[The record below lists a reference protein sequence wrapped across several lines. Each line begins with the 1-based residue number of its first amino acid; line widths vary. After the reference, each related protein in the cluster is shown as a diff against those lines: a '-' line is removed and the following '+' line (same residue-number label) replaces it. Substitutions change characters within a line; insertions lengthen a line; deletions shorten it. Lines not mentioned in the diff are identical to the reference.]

1 MYLNHQFDITGMIC
15 VFFITLLPLDVKVVL
30 AVVDEE
36 VLVLLVEVVVLI
48 VVDVAVVAVGVVDSG
63 GFDFVSV
70 VVTVFG
76 ICDVVVSV
84 GCAVGTKHST

>member
-1 MYLNHQFDITGMIC
+1 M
-15 VFFITLLPLDVKVVL
+15 KVVL

-36 VLVLLVEVVVLI
+36 VLVLLVENVVLM
-48 VVDVAVVAVGVVDSG
+48 VVDEAVVAVGVVDSG

>member
-1 MYLNHQFDITGMIC
+1 M
-15 VFFITLLPLDVKVVL
+15 KVVL
-30 AVVDEE
+30 AAVDEE
-36 VLVLLVEVVVLI
+36 VLVLLVEVLI

-84 GCAVGTKHST
+84 GGAVGTKHST

>member
-1 MYLNHQFDITGMIC
+1 M
-15 VFFITLLPLDVKVVL
+15 KVVL

-36 VLVLLVEVVVLI
+36 VLVLLVEVVVLMD
-48 VVDVAVVAVGVVDSG
+48 VDVAVVAVGVVDSG

-76 ICDVVVSV
+76 ICDVVSV

>member
-1 MYLNHQFDITGMIC
+1 M
-15 VFFITLLPLDVKVVL
+15 KVVL
-30 AVVDEE
+30 AVVVEE
-36 VLVLLVEVVVLI
+36 VLVLLVEVVVLM

>member
-1 MYLNHQFDITGMIC
+1 M
-15 VFFITLLPLDVKVVL
+15 KVVL

-48 VVDVAVVAVGVVDSG
+48 VVDVAVVAVNVVDSG
-63 GFDFVSV
+63 GLDFVSV
-70 VVTVFG
+70 VVTVFA

>member
-1 MYLNHQFDITGMIC
+1 M
-15 VFFITLLPLDVKVVL
+15 KVVL
-30 AVVDEE
+30 AVVVEE
-36 VLVLLVEVVVLI
+36 VLVLLVEVVVLM
-48 VVDVAVVAVGVVDSG
+48 VVDVAVVGVGVVDSG

-76 ICDVVVSV
+76 ICDVVVVVVV

>member
-1 MYLNHQFDITGMIC
+1 M
-15 VFFITLLPLDVKVVL
+15 KVVL

-36 VLVLLVEVVVLI
+36 VLVLLVEVVVLL
-48 VVDVAVVAVGVVDSG
+48 VVDLAVVAVGVVDSG
-63 GFDFVSV
+63 GLDFVSV
-70 VVTVFG
+70 VVTVFA